1 MWHVQVHEHVVALPL
16 TGMAV
21 IVALVL
27 EVQSVKTV
35 PNLSPKSS
43 YITITA
49 PGALG

>member
-1 MWHVQVHEHVVALPL
+1 MWHVQIREHVVALPL

-27 EVQSVKTV
+27 VVQSARTV

-43 YITITA
+43 YTTITA
-49 PGALG
+49 PSALG